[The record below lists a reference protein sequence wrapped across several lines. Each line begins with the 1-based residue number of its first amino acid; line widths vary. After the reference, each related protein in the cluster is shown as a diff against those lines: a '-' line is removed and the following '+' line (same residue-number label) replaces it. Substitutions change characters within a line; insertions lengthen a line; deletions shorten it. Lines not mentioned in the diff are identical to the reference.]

1 MAVSSYGSKGPPSDA
16 GSDDKK
22 QTKKKELCLRE
33 LIRFATYHDRIQWQT
48 AYGSKGLKIEV
59 SL

>member
-1 MAVSSYGSKGPPSDA
+1 MLVVTIKN
-16 GSDDKK
+16 K
-22 QTKKKELCLRE
+22 QTKKELCLRE

>member
-22 QTKKKELCLRE
+22 QTKKRVMFK
-33 LIRFATYHDRIQWQT
+33 RID
-48 AYGSKGLKIEV
+48 KICH
-59 SL
+59 LP

>member
-1 MAVSSYGSKGPPSDA
+1 MVLKARPQMLVVTIKN
-16 GSDDKK
+16 K
-22 QTKKKELCLRE
+22 QTKKELCLRE

>member
-1 MAVSSYGSKGPPSDA
+1 MVLKARPPMLVVTI
-16 GSDDKK
+16 KNK
-22 QTKKKELCLRE
+22 QKNELCLRE